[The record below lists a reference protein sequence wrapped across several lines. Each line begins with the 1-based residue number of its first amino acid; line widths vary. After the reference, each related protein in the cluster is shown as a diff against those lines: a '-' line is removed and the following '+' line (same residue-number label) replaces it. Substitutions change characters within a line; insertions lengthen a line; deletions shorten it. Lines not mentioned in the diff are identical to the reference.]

1 MSLQCLGLTR
11 QKNRV
16 SVKLMMIFSVGDQS
30 AIVLQ
35 EGNRGL
41 LRQMEQGWSSVAV
54 MLERGVA
61 TECL

>member
-35 EGNRGL
+35 EGNREWLPEDMRLL
-41 LRQMEQGWSSVAV
+41 LR
-54 MLERGVA
+54 
-61 TECL
+61 